1 MRALE
6 RSYHGNGQHKPPVT
20 IQDFGKPLQQ
30 GMLSHGFRL
39 GSHRL
44 DQLVVMIQI
53 DQNKK
58 KGLRPPKYFCACDVK
73 PRASAIVCPKLHVN
87 AATAMPPPP
96 WNPSYVPR

>member
-1 MRALE
+1 ME
-6 RSYHGNGQHKPPVT
+6 TDSTIPQT

-53 DQNKK
+53 DQIKK
-58 KGLRPPKYFCACDVK
+58 ALGHQNTFVRV
-73 PRASAIVCPKLHVN
+73 
-87 AATAMPPPP
+87 M
-96 WNPSYVPR
+96 

>member
-6 RSYHGNGQHKPPVT
+6 RSYHGNGQHNPPVT

-39 GSHRL
+39 DSHRL

-53 DQNKK
+53 DQNQKK
-58 KGLRPPKYFCACDVK
+58 ALGHQNTFVRV
-73 PRASAIVCPKLHVN
+73 
-87 AATAMPPPP
+87 M
-96 WNPSYVPR
+96 